1 MIETAKLTFYF
12 KTDEDPEVS
21 ALLQRKDGTIEKLLG
36 YTDYDL
42 GVELLKRLDT
52 DRLSSNNEYSEEVLI
67 PNLSLLKQGD
77 TALITDEQIDALF
90 KKDREFITDEQI
102 DVLFDK

>member
-1 MIETAKLTFYF
+1 MIEIAKITLYF

-21 ALLQRKDGTIEKLLG
+21 ALLRRKDGTVERLSG

-42 GVELLKRLDT
+42 AIELVKRLDQ

-67 PNLSLLKQGD
+67 PSLSLLNGYD
-77 TALITDEQIDALF
+77 TECITDEQIDALF
-90 KKDREFITDEQI
+90 K
-102 DVLFDK
+102 